1 MKNLTLG
8 NIALACGGTY
18 LGPDSMADT
27 EITAVTT
34 DSRKVPRG
42 ALFAAIKG
50 ERVDGHKFI
59 RMAHEKGAYACLV
72 EEGPEEIA
80 DLLTASE
87 DRDQSAR
94 VRKDVLKSLQQFPLI
109 RVASTGKALM
119 NLAEYYLRQLSLPV
133 IGIIGSV
140 GKTSTKEMVASVLN
154 QKYRVLKTEGNFN
167 NELGLPLTIFR
178 LTEEDQV
185 AVLEMGIDDFGQ
197 MRQLAKIARPTTVV
211 MTNIG
216 TCHLDHLKDRNGV
229 WRAKSEVFD
238 YVKKGGSAV
247 FNGDDD
253 KLAPVHEIRGI
264 QPVHYGLS
272 PLAADGKLNDL
283 WADEIEENGFEGS
296 TCTFHIR
303 TAGDGRATG
312 NQDDLIEAVEGREDK
327 KNPAEAEVK
336 TMRVHIPMPGRHMIL
351 NALAGAAVG
360 QIYGLTLDQIKDG
373 IEKAEA
379 ISGRFHIIKGEKYT
393 VIDDC
398 YNANPMSMKASLSV
412 LASDHN
418 SDHNSEHSSDYSSD
432 HSSDHRTDDNASQ
445 GDKATSSR
453 KVAILGDM
461 GELGADE
468 AKLHAEVGEA
478 AAKLD
483 LDAVYCAGPLSRNIV
498 KAIEKA
504 QDEAQEERRDREGAG
519 TGQFHRIETRW
530 YPNREA
536 LQDDLTKLVKPSDTI
551 LVKASHFM
559 QFGEI
564 LKQLDAMQGDQEKAM
579 QTDN

>member
-109 RVASTGKALM
+109 RVPSTGKALM

-140 GKTSTKEMVASVLN
+140 GKTSTKEMVASVLS

-178 LTEEDQV
+178 LTEEDQI

-264 QPVHYGLS
+264 RPIHYGLS
-272 PLAADGKLNDL
+272 PVAADGQLNDL
-283 WADEIEENGFEGS
+283 WADHIEENGFEGS

-303 TAGDGRATG
+303 TAGDGTGAG
-312 NQDDLIEAVEGREDK
+312 NQYDHTEAAEVRGDK
-327 KNPAEAEVK
+327 KKLAEAEEK

-360 QIYGLTLDQIKDG
+360 KLYGLTLEEIKAG
-373 IEKAEA
+373 IEKAET
-379 ISGRFHIIKGEKYT
+379 ISGRFHIIKGEKFT

-412 LASDHN
+412 LASDH
-418 SDHNSEHSSDYSSD
+418 SADREGEVGEKD
-432 HSSDHRTDDNASQ
+432 RK
-445 GDKATSSR
+445 GGR

-461 GELGADE
+461 GELGTDE
-468 AKLHAEVGEA
+468 AKLHAEVGETA
-478 AAKLD
+478 AGLD

-498 KAIEKA
+498 KAIA
-504 QDEAQEERRDREGAG
+504 EG
-519 TGQFHRIETRW
+519 QNPSHQIETRW
-530 YPNREA
+530 YPDRQA
-536 LQDDLTKLVKPSDTI
+536 LQDELAGLVKPGDTI

-564 LKQLDAMQGDQEKAM
+564 LKQLQVMQGE
-579 QTDN
+579 